1 MRGKGYGKMLVRR
14 EFIRKGVL
22 WASYALGA
30 VALGYPVF
38 SFISFRKITEQ
49 RIIFPPDAQHA
60 AANFKE
66 GVYLIPSTD
75 GFRALSAKCPHLG
88 CTVNFDPVS
97 GKFKCPCHG
106 STFDPSG
113 KWLSGPARQS
123 LHPLPV
129 NKKPNGDIETV
140 IKI

>member
-1 MRGKGYGKMLVRR
+1 MVVRR
-14 EFIRKGVL
+14 EFIKKGVR
-22 WASYALGA
+22 WGSYALGA

-66 GVYLIPSTD
+66 GVYLIPSKD

-88 CTVNFDPVS
+88 CTVNFDAVS

-113 KWLSGPARQS
+113 KWVSGPTQKN
-123 LHPLPV
+123 LQNLPV
-129 NKKPNGDIETV
+129 RKKPNGDIETV